1 MAAVGLVGVL
11 EQITVEKSRRR
22 MINGRISPVEDD
34 EGDVFY
40 LISRPPERSSE
51 GKEEGG

>member
-1 MAAVGLVGVL
+1 MRRERATREWTSLAAVGLVGVL

-34 EGDVFY
+34 EGDVFN
-40 LISRPPERSSE
+40 LI
-51 GKEEGG
+51 